1 MKHEIKLNYLYR
13 TLKIKYNMLH
23 KENKF
28 IITKKFY
35 KELTKKLLNVS
46 SRSDT
51 ENIYIWELHAKLMS
65 NVINVVIY
73 NIENL
78 I

>member
-13 TLKIKYNMLH
+13 TLKIKYNMLR
-23 KENKF
+23 KENKY

-35 KELTKKLLNVS
+35 NELAKKLLNVS

-51 ENIYIWELHAKLMS
+51 EDIYI
-65 NVINVVIY
+65 
-73 NIENL
+73 
-78 I
+78 